1 VAAVSPGTTL
11 GTPSIAANASLVV
24 WANSVGAAEYEL
36 SRGKLSAHPKH
47 QENVRKIEASDA
59 IHSVNRANIQKVEPK
74 AGAK

>member
-1 VAAVSPGTTL
+1 
-11 GTPSIAANASLVV
+11 VV